1 MAKSEFR
8 FREFKWDKRGYNA
21 LKSWAS
27 VRDLLGSRARAI
39 ATSAEAASGEAYRT
53 DVEQSARFERPYA
66 VVATDGSKSAAEN
79 AEHNTLLKSVDAG
92 RL

>member
-1 MAKSEFR
+1 MASASFS
-8 FREFKWDKRGYNA
+8 FKKFEWDKRGYDA

-39 ATSAEAASGEAYRT
+39 ATSAEASSGEAYRT
-53 DVEQSARFERPYA
+53 DVEQSERYGRPYA
-66 VVATDGSKSAAEN
+66 VVATDGPESAAEN
-79 AEHNTLLKSVDAG
+79 AERNTLLKSVDAG